1 MKWAKGL
8 FGAALILFALYG
20 VRKVVVPVV
29 CPPPAPVRKPAP
41 APAPLLGNEFER
53 EVVRLTNIERTR
65 RGLRPLKMNA
75 KMMADARQ
83 WSVIQ
88 SNSRMHHSKMGY
100 GENVAWNQKSPQEVV
115 QVWMNSRG
123 PRANILNGRY
133 TEIGAG
139 YARGARGPMWTQ
151 LFR

>member
-1 MKWAKGL
+1 MRWAKGL
-8 FGAALILFALYG
+8 FGAALVLFALYG
-20 VRKVVVPVV
+20 IKRFVA
-29 CPPPAPVRKPAP
+29 PPPAPPPKIVTK
-41 APAPLLGNEFER
+41 LIVGNQFEV
-53 EVVRLTNIERTR
+53 EVVRLTNLERTR
-65 RGLRPLKMNA
+65 RGLQPLKVNS
-75 KMMADARQ
+75 KMMADAHQ

-100 GENVAWNQKSPQEVV
+100 GENVAWNQKSPSEVV

-123 PRANILNGRY
+123 HRANILNGRY

-151 LFR
+151 VFR